1 LYPTTPFMSDWKI
14 LLTDGLGKNGQA
26 ILRDAAQV
34 EEQNGISAAD
44 LLNIIGEYDALI
56 IRGRT
61 KVNVGLL
68 TAASRLKVVGRAGV
82 GLDNVDLP
90 AARERGIIVVNA
102 PESTTISVAEHTLAL
117 ILSLARNIPTAD
129 ASMKAGNWLKN
140 DLQGV
145 ELYRK
150 TLGIIGVGRIGN
162 AVAERAGA
170 FRMRVI
176 GYDSFLSGEQIR
188 THGAVP
194 VTLEDL
200 YAQSDYISLHVPL
213 TNETR
218 GMIGEDALHQMKP
231 GVRIICAA
239 RGGVIDETALLAA
252 LESGQVAGAGLD
264 VFAQE
269 PPGLIPLVAHPKV
282 IAAPHIGA
290 QTVEAQVRAAE
301 DVAHEVLNALR
312 GETLRWQVV

>member
-1 LYPTTPFMSDWKI
+1 MSEFKI

-26 ILRDAAQV
+26 ILRENAHL
-34 EEQNGISAAD
+34 EIQNGITADD

-56 IRGRT
+56 VRSRT
-61 KVNVGLL
+61 KVTPKLL
-68 TAASRLKVVGRAGV
+68 DAATNLKVVGRAGV
-82 GLDNVDLP
+82 GVDNIDLK
-90 AARERGIIVVNA
+90 AAKEHGVTIVNT
-102 PESTTISVAEHTLAL
+102 PESTTVSVAEHTFAL
-117 ILSLARNIPTAD
+117 LLSLARNIPTAD

-162 AVAERAGA
+162 AVAERASA

-176 GYDSFLSGEQIR
+176 GYDPYLSEEQVR
-188 THGAVP
+188 TNGAYP
-194 VTLEDL
+194 VTLEEL
-200 YAQSDYISLHVPL
+200 FAQSDYITLHIPL
-213 TNETR
+213 TDQTR
-218 GMIGEDALHQMKP
+218 NMLDEAAFNQMKP
-231 GVRIICAA
+231 GVRLICAA

-252 LESGQVAGAGLD
+252 LESGQVAGAALD

-269 PPGLIPLVAHPKV
+269 PPGLTPLVAHPKV
-282 IAAPHIGA
+282 IGAPHIGA

-312 GETLRWQVV
+312 GEPLRWRVV

>member
-1 LYPTTPFMSDWKI
+1 MSEFKI
-14 LLTDGLGKNGQA
+14 LITDGLGKNGQA
-26 ILRDAAQV
+26 ILRENAHL
-34 EEQNGISAAD
+34 EIQNGISADD

-56 IRGRT
+56 VRGRT
-61 KVNVGLL
+61 KVTAKLL
-68 TAASRLKVVGRAGV
+68 AAANLKVVGRAGV
-82 GLDNVDLP
+82 GVDNIDLK
-90 AARERGIIVVNA
+90 AAQEHGVTIVNT
-102 PESTTISVAEHTLAL
+102 PESTTISVAEHTFAL
-117 ILSLARNIPTAD
+117 LLSLARSIPTAD

-162 AVAERAGA
+162 AVAERASA
-170 FRMRVI
+170 FRMHVI
-176 GYDSFLSGEQIR
+176 GYDPYLSEEQIR
-188 THGAVP
+188 TNGALP

-200 YAQSDYISLHVPL
+200 FAQSDYITLHIPL
-213 TNETR
+213 TDQTHHLLNE
-218 GMIGEDALHQMKP
+218 AAFSQMKP
-231 GVRIICAA
+231 GVRLICAA

-252 LESGQVAGAGLD
+252 LESGQVAGAALD

-269 PPGLIPLVAHPKV
+269 PPGLTPLVAHPKV

-301 DVAHEVLNALR
+301 DVAHEVLNALN
-312 GETLRWQVV
+312 GEALRWRVV

>member
-1 LYPTTPFMSDWKI
+1 MSEFKI

-26 ILRDAAQV
+26 ILRENASL
-34 EEQNGISAAD
+34 ESQNGISADD
-44 LLNIIGEYDALI
+44 LLSIIGEYHALI
-56 IRGRT
+56 VRGRT
-61 KVNVGLL
+61 KVTAKLL
-68 TAASRLKVVGRAGV
+68 AAAPNLKVVGRAGV
-82 GLDNVDLP
+82 GVDNIDLK
-90 AARERGIIVVNA
+90 AARERGVTVVNT
-102 PESTTISVAEHTLAL
+102 PESTTVSVAEHTFAL
-117 ILSLARNIPTAD
+117 LLSLARSIPTAD

-162 AVAERAGA
+162 AVAERASA
-170 FRMRVI
+170 FRMHVI
-176 GYDSFLSGEQIR
+176 GYDPYLSEEQIR
-188 THGAVP
+188 TNGALP
-194 VTLEDL
+194 VTLAEL
-200 YAQSDYISLHVPL
+200 FAQSDYITLHIPL
-213 TNETR
+213 TDHTR
-218 GMIGEDALHQMKP
+218 HILDEVAFSQMKP
-231 GVRIICAA
+231 GIRLICAA

-252 LESGQVAGAGLD
+252 LESGQVAGAALD

-269 PPGLIPLVAHPKV
+269 PPGLTSLVAHPKV

-312 GETLRWQVV
+312 GEPLRWRVV

>member
-1 LYPTTPFMSDWKI
+1 MSEFKI

-26 ILRDAAQV
+26 ILRENASL
-34 EEQNGISAAD
+34 ESQNGISADD
-44 LLNIIGEYDALI
+44 LLSIIGEYHALI
-56 IRGRT
+56 VRGRT
-61 KVNVGLL
+61 KVTAKLL
-68 TAASRLKVVGRAGV
+68 AAAPNLKVVGRAGV
-82 GLDNVDLP
+82 GVDNIDLK
-90 AARERGIIVVNA
+90 AARERGVTVVNT
-102 PESTTISVAEHTLAL
+102 PESTTVSVAEHTFAL
-117 ILSLARNIPTAD
+117 LLSLARSIPTAD

-162 AVAERAGA
+162 AVAERASA
-170 FRMRVI
+170 FRMHVI
-176 GYDSFLSGEQIR
+176 GYDPYLSEEQIR
-188 THGAVP
+188 TNGALP
-194 VTLEDL
+194 VTLAEL
-200 YAQSDYISLHVPL
+200 FAQSDYITLHIPL
-213 TNETR
+213 TDHTR
-218 GMIGEDALHQMKP
+218 HILDEVAFSQMKP
-231 GVRIICAA
+231 GIRLICAA

-252 LESGQVAGAGLD
+252 LESGQVAGAALD

-269 PPGLIPLVAHPKV
+269 PPGLTSLIAHPKV

-312 GETLRWQVV
+312 GEPLRWRVV